1 MLKRALVHGV
11 KEGDIINLSAR
22 DSFSEYLP
30 WFKYQ
35 ETHKDEITQQEV
47 EWKAFLNV
55 DSTIGWMWECIPFSF
70 VGSDHLEKLHSSL
83 KRGFPTGTVMQ
94 WILFPDH
101 NMEGFIDDYA
111 SVRNTHNAISLETI
125 EQTAAFIRDGAKNG
139 IRKMGGI
146 PIRNFRLFITLKS
159 ESTISDASLSNL
171 EQVLTS
177 AGLAPRRLSAND
189 LMGWAAEFFN
199 GHKPVGKYDP
209 NYEIR
214 KQIIKAETEIDFR
227 HVPAKIGGRYA
238 SCLTP
243 KTVPQGN
250 NSPLRT
256 NELFGGFMGA
266 DNDAEQM
273 STPFLY
279 CLTIVYTDDIKDST
293 NTKAEWTAKQGFV
306 ASVAHSLRVRMEE
319 FNSIQSSMA
328 QDGTMAY
335 YVPSL
340 WVFGNTPQELQTG
353 ISRAK
358 GLWESKDFDMQQE
371 STIAST
377 MFIASLPFGFY
388 NVGQNLHLMQR
399 HFIAELKDIARFLPV
414 QGDFRGGSKPVLF
427 YIGRKGQAISLD
439 LFDKRANAH
448 NFYVVAETGGGKSFT
463 LNDMLGSYADTGAA
477 VRVLDLGRSYE
488 KLTHMHRGRFMD
500 FSLSDRVCVNPLD
513 FVSLDDEDFQRG
525 LSTAQ
530 TIFGK
535 MAYAKTGGNV
545 NEIEAQ
551 LLSLAAQKVIEAG
564 NQTQGTDGII
574 DWLKAYKNS
583 VLPDVE
589 NTAHR
594 LAFQLYNFSSLGAYG
609 SFFCGKNGFH
619 ISDDPFVCVDLEKL
633 RSTPD
638 LFFVLVM
645 QLTNAITQD
654 LYLGDRS
661 VRKFILIEELAS
673 MVKKVG
679 NADMTGFADVCD
691 EGYRRA
697 RKYRGSFGV
706 VLQSPLDLDVLP
718 GLGSVIKANAQ
729 WKFFLESKIYGEAIS
744 KGVLPEDY
752 KGFPLKLL
760 SSVRNVRPRYGE
772 VFIDCPLGRGVARLC
787 VDPWRYWVNTSDG
800 DEVSA
805 YNNLVAQGLEPVDAL
820 RRLSGVGLRS

>member
-1 MLKRALVHGV
+1 MLKRALVNGI
-11 KEGDIINLSAR
+11 KEKDIENLSAR

-30 WFKYQ
+30 WMQYQ
-35 ETHKDEITQQEV
+35 ESHQDPLTGKEV

-55 DSTIGWMWECIPFSF
+55 DATTGWMWECIPFSF
-70 VGSDHLEKLHSSL
+70 VGEDHLKKLHSSL
-83 KRGFPTGTVMQ
+83 RRGFPTGTVMQ

-101 NMEGFIDDYA
+101 NLTGFIDNYA
-111 SVRNTHNAISLETI
+111 HCRNTDNPISLETI
-125 EQTAAFIRDGAKNG
+125 QQTSAFIQDGAKNG

-159 ESTISDASLSNL
+159 EVVLSDASLSNL

-177 AGLAPRRLSAND
+177 AGLSPRRLSADD
-189 LMGWAAEFFN
+189 LMQWSGELFN
-199 GHKPVGKYDP
+199 GTKPVGRYDP
-209 NYEIR
+209 EYQLR
-214 KQIIKAETEIDFR
+214 KQIIKADTPVDFSTT
-227 HVPAKIGGRYA
+227 PAIIGRRYA
-238 SCLTP
+238 TCLTP

-266 DNDAEQM
+266 DEDSEQM
-273 STPFLY
+273 TAPFLY
-279 CLTIVYTDDIKDST
+279 CLTIIYTDDIKDST
-293 NTKAEWTAKQGFV
+293 NQKAEWTAKQGFV
-306 ASVAHSLRVRMEE
+306 ASVAHSLRARLQE

-340 WVFGNTPQELQTG
+340 WVFGDTPQELQTG
-353 ISRAK
+353 VSRATA
-358 GLWESKDFDMQQE
+358 LWERRDFDMQQE
-371 STIAST
+371 TIIASS

-388 NVGQNLHLMQR
+388 NVGSNLHNLQR
-399 HFIAELKDIARFLPV
+399 HFIAELKDVARFLPV
-414 QGDFRGGSKPVLF
+414 QGDFRGGGKPVLF
-427 YIGRKGQAISLD
+427 YIGRKGQAIGLD

-488 KLTHMHRGRFMD
+488 KLTHMHHGRFMD
-500 FSLSDRVCVNPLD
+500 FSLSQRVCVNPLD
-513 FVSLDDEDFQRG
+513 FIALDDEDFQRG
-525 LSTAQ
+525 LSTAE
-530 TIFGK
+530 TILGK
-535 MAYAKTGGNV
+535 MAYAKTGGRV
-545 NEIEAQ
+545 TEVEAQ
-551 LLSLAAQKVIEAG
+551 LL
-564 NQTQGTDGII
+564 NQATQGVHRKGDQQRGTDGII
-574 DWLKAYKNS
+574 DWLNAYHHDTLEE
-583 VLPDVE
+583 V
-589 NTAHR
+589 TIAARR
-594 LAFQLYNFSSLGAYG
+594 LAFLLENFSSRGAYG
-609 SFFCGKNGFH
+609 QFFCGANQFSIK
-619 ISDDPFVCVDLEKL
+619 DDQFVCVDLEKL
-633 RSTPD
+633 RTTPD

-645 QLTNAITQD
+645 QLTNSITQD

-661 VRKFILIEELAS
+661 TPKFILIEELAS
-673 MVKKVG
+673 MVKQVG
-679 NADMTGFADVCD
+679 NADMSGFADVCD

-772 VFIDCPLGRGVARLC
+772 LFIDCPLGRGVARLC
-787 VDPWRYWVNTSDG
+787 VDQWRYWVNTSDG
-800 DEVSA
+800 DEVA
-805 YNNLVAQGLEPVDAL
+805 EYNRLVRQGLEPVDAL
-820 RRLSGVGLRS
+820 RRLSGVGFRG